1 MALPVV
7 AIIGRPNVGKSS
19 LLNSLAGQMIS
30 IVDPTAGV
38 TRDRVSTIIEQ
49 GDRFYELVDTGGYG
63 IVDADAL
70 EQHVENQIFLA
81 ISTAS
86 LILFIVD
93 IREGITPLDTRI
105 AQMIR
110 KHDPKVI
117 LVANKADSTRQLA
130 GAGEFQRLGFG
141 EPVCISAQNFVNRA
155 ELIERIEE
163 ELNHLPKEKPAEAV
177 MKIAIVGKRN
187 AGKSTF
193 INSIVGHER
202 VIASEVP
209 GTTRDAV
216 DVHFEKDGRQYMII
230 DTAGV
235 RKIGKMKDDV
245 EYYGYTRATRSIRRA
260 DVVLFMMDATT
271 KISQVDKKL
280 CHLVKEELKPCII
293 IVNKWDLAKD
303 FADTEEY
310 AGYFD
315 RVLTGLR
322 HAPIAFTTATEAK
335 NTQSVLDLTTE
346 LFKQA
351 STKISTGRL
360 NKAIEI
366 ISEER
371 IGGRKKGGYP
381 KIYYGTQV
389 AVRPISILLFVNKP
403 DLFDEPYQRFVINRL
418 GELTGLQEVPIRLLL
433 RKRGAAREP
442 RPETKRR
449 S

>member
-70 EQHVENQIFLA
+70 ERHVENQIFQA

-86 LILFIVD
+86 LILFMVD
-93 IREGITPLDTRI
+93 IREGILPLDKRI
-105 AQMIR
+105 AQMLR
-110 KHDPKVI
+110 KHSLKVI

-130 GAGEFQRLGFG
+130 DAGEFVRLGFG
-141 EPVCISAQNFVNRA
+141 EPICISAQNFVNRA
-155 ELIERIEE
+155 ELIERIER
-163 ELNHLPKEKPAEAV
+163 ELNHLPKERPAEATIR
-177 MKIAIVGKRN
+177 IAIVGKRN

-193 INSIVGHER
+193 INAVVGHER

-216 DVHFEKDGRQYMII
+216 DVHFEKDGKTYMLI

-235 RKIGKMKDDV
+235 RKIGKMRDDV

-260 DVVLFMMDATT
+260 DVVLFMMDAAT

-280 CHLVKEELKPCII
+280 GHLIKEELKPCIM
-293 IVNKWDLAKD
+293 IVNKWDLAKE
-303 FADTEEY
+303 FADTADY
-310 AGYFD
+310 ADYLEQM
-315 RVLTGLR
+315 LTGLR

-335 NTQSVLDLTTE
+335 NIQSVLDLAAE

-351 STKISTGRL
+351 STKVPTGRL

-371 IGGRKKGGYP
+371 VGGGRKKSGFP
-381 KIYYGTQV
+381 KIYYATQV

-403 DLFDEPYQRFVINRL
+403 ELFDEPYQRFVINRL
-418 GELTGLQEVPIRLLL
+418 GELLGLEEVPIRLLL
-433 RKRGAAREP
+433 RKRGAS
-442 RPETKRR
+442 K
-449 S
+449 

>member
-49 GDRFYELVDTGGYG
+49 HDRFYELVDTGGYG

-70 EQHVENQIFLA
+70 EQHVENQIFQA

-86 LILFIVD
+86 LILFMVD
-93 IREGITPLDTRI
+93 IREGIVPLDKRI

-110 KHDPKVI
+110 KQPVKVI
-117 LVANKADSTRQLA
+117 LVANKADSARQLA
-130 GAGEFQRLGFG
+130 GAGEFVRLGFG
-141 EPVCISAQNFVNRA
+141 EPICISAQNLVNRA
-155 ELIERIEE
+155 ELLERIDD
-163 ELNHLPKEKPAEAV
+163 ELDHLPKEKPAETA

-193 INSIVGHER
+193 INAVAGQER
-202 VIASEVP
+202 VIVSEVP

-216 DVHFEKDGRQYMII
+216 DVHFEKDGKPYMII

-280 CHLVKEELKPCII
+280 TRLIRDELKPCVI
-293 IVNKWDLAKD
+293 IVNKWDLAKG
-303 FADTEEY
+303 FADTADY
-310 AGYFD
+310 ADYLEQML
-315 RVLTGLR
+315 VGLR
-322 HAPIAFTTATEAK
+322 HAPIAFTTAKEAK
-335 NTQSVLDLTTE
+335 NVQSVLDLAAE
-346 LFKQA
+346 LYKQA
-351 STKISTGRL
+351 SAKVPTGRL

-366 ISEER
+366 ISAER
-371 IGGRKKGGYP
+371 VGGRKKSGYP

-389 AVRPISILLFVNKP
+389 AVRPVSILLFVNKP
-403 DLFDEPYQRFVINRL
+403 NLFDEPYQRFVISRL
-418 GELTGLQEVPIRLLL
+418 GELLGLEEVPIRLLL
-433 RKRGAAREP
+433 RKRGGS
-442 RPETKRR
+442 K
-449 S
+449 

>member
-30 IVDPTAGV
+30 IVDSTAGV
-38 TRDRVSTIIEQ
+38 TRDRVSSIIEQ

-70 EQHVENQIFLA
+70 EQHVENQIFQAL
-81 ISTAS
+81 STAS
-86 LILFIVD
+86 LILFMVD
-93 IREGITPLDTRI
+93 IREGITPLDQRI

-110 KHDPKVI
+110 KHNLNVI
-117 LVANKADSTRQLA
+117 LVANKADSARQLA
-130 GAGEFQRLGFG
+130 AAGEFVRLGFG
-141 EPVCISAQNFVNRA
+141 EPICISAQNMVNRA
-155 ELIERIEE
+155 ELLERIED
-163 ELNHLPKEKPAEAV
+163 ELNHLPKEKPAQTV

-187 AGKSTF
+187 AGKSSF

-216 DVHFEKDGRQYMII
+216 DVHFEKDSRQYMII

-280 CHLVKEELKPCII
+280 CRLVKEELKPCII

-303 FADTEEY
+303 FAGTDDY
-310 AGYFD
+310 ADYLEQM
-315 RVLTGLR
+315 LTGLR

-335 NTQSVLDLTTE
+335 NTQSVLDLATE
-346 LFKQA
+346 LYKQA

-366 ISEER
+366 IAEER
-371 IGGRKKGGYP
+371 LGGGRKKGGFP
-381 KIYYGTQV
+381 KIFYGTQV
-389 AVRPISILLFVNKP
+389 AVRPVSVLLFVNKP

-418 GELTGLQEVPIRLLL
+418 GELTGLQEIPIRLLL
-433 RKRGAAREP
+433 RKRGSGRNE
-442 RPETKRR
+442 RLKTGN
-449 S
+449 

>member
-1 MALPVV
+1 MALPIV

-30 IVDPTAGV
+30 IVDPMAGV

-63 IVDADAL
+63 IVDSDAL
-70 EQHVENQIFLA
+70 EQHVENQIFQA

-110 KHDPKVI
+110 KHSLKVI
-117 LVANKADSTRQLA
+117 LVANKADSTRQLPD
-130 GAGEFQRLGFG
+130 AGEFVRLGFG
-141 EPVCISAQNFVNRA
+141 TPICISAQNFVNRA
-155 ELIERIEE
+155 ELIERIAK
-163 ELNHLPKEKPAEAV
+163 ELDHLPREKPAATV

-216 DVHFEKDGRQYMII
+216 DVHFEKDGKQYMII

-235 RKIGKMKDDV
+235 RKVGKMKDDV

-260 DVVLFMMDATT
+260 DVVLFMMDAAT

-280 CHLVKEELKPCII
+280 CHLVREELKPCII
-293 IVNKWDLAKD
+293 IVNKWDLAKG

-315 RVLTGLR
+315 RVLTGLK
-322 HAPIAFTTATEAK
+322 HAPIAFTTATEGK
-335 NTQSVLDLTTE
+335 NTQSVLDLTAE

-360 NKAIEI
+360 NKAIEK

-371 IGGRKKGGYP
+371 VSGSRKVTGFP

-403 DLFDEPYQRFVINRL
+403 ELFDDTYQRFVTGRL
-418 GELTGLQEVPIRLLL
+418 GEMLDLEEVPIRLLL
-433 RKRGAAREP
+433 R
-442 RPETKRR
+442 RR
-449 S
+449 SGGKEKESSGRK

>member
-19 LLNSLAGQMIS
+19 LLNSLSGKMIS
-30 IVDPTAGV
+30 IVEPTAGV

-63 IVDADAL
+63 IVDSDAL
-70 EQHVENQIFLA
+70 EKHVEGQIFQA

-93 IREGITPLDTRI
+93 VREGIMPLDTRI

-110 KHDPKVI
+110 KHSPKVI
-117 LVANKADSTRQLA
+117 LVANKADTARQLG
-130 GAGEFQRLGFG
+130 GAGEFARLGFG
-141 EPVCISAQNFVNRA
+141 EPICISAQNFVNRA
-155 ELIERIEE
+155 ELIERIDD
-163 ELNHLPKEKPAEAV
+163 ELEHLPKEKPTKTAI
-177 MKIAIVGKRN
+177 KIAIVGKRN

-193 INSIVGHER
+193 INSVVGHER

-216 DVHFEKDGRQYMII
+216 DVLFEKDGKQYMII

-235 RKIGKMKDDV
+235 RKVGKMKDDI
-245 EYYGYTRATRSIRRA
+245 EYYGYTRATRSVRRA

-280 CHLVKEELKPCII
+280 CHLVKEELKPSII

-310 AGYFD
+310 GGYFD

-351 STKISTGRL
+351 STKVSTGRL

-366 ISEER
+366 ISNER
-371 IGGRKKGGYP
+371 VSSNKKGGFP
-381 KIYYGTQV
+381 KIFYGTQV
-389 AVRPISILLFVNKP
+389 AVRPVSILLFVNKP
-403 DLFDEPYQRFVINRL
+403 ELFDETYQRFVTNRL
-418 GELTGLQEVPIRLLL
+418 GELLDLEEVPIRLLL
-433 RKRGAAREP
+433 RRRGAP
-442 RPETKRR
+442 K
-449 S
+449 